1 MKLSRI
7 FNVLANLIIAL
18 IVALCAVIML
28 PKVFGYEVYGIL
40 SGSMLPSYP
49 IGSIIYV
56 QHEEANN
63 IEVGDVI
70 TFNMAA
76 GSDVVATHRVV
87 EINKEEETFTTK
99 GDNNTVDSSPVFFE
113 RLIGKVVLCILVLD
127 YIAAFI
133 QSTNGIIAGVGTIV
147 IVFALWFLS
156 DYFKKH
162 NK

>member
-1 MKLSRI
+1 MDIYLFI
-7 FNVLANLIIAL
+7 FVYT
-18 IVALCAVIML
+18 ML
-28 PKVFGYEVYGIL
+28 TI
-40 SGSMLPSYP
+40 
-49 IGSIIYV
+49 
-56 QHEEANN
+56 EA
-63 IEVGDVI
+63 I
-70 TFNMAA
+70 
-76 GSDVVATHRVV
+76 
-87 EINKEEETFTTK
+87 EINKEETFTTK

-133 QSTNGIIAGVGTIV
+133 QSENGIIAGVGAII